1 MFRTRW
7 ASLAPAALACI
18 LLAAPADA
26 QKVSFKDPTG
36 DDNGPGTYTYPTD
49 TVYKAGSFDLT
60 GLSLDVNGKKADVQ
74 IDLNSTLE
82 DPWGMRTGFSVQM
95 IFVFIDTD
103 GTEGSGFTTGLPGT
117 NVTFAPS
124 SAWDRAIILAPQA
137 QARVKTELEAKVPAD
152 MRAAIV
158 VPTRVKGAARTLSAT
173 IDAADL
179 GGGDPTTWG
188 YQVIVQSNEG
198 FPGKTDLLTR
208 KVNEYEGQH
217 RFGGGNDG
225 DCDPHV
231 IDLLAGD
238 GMGEKGEIDAQ
249 HAMLAYECNEDG
261 TAKKTAALMMVR
273 VKK

>member
-7 ASLAPAALACI
+7 TTLALATVACI
-18 LLAAPADA
+18 LLAVPADA

-36 DDNGPGTYTYPTD
+36 DDNGPGAYTYPTD
-49 TVYKAGSFDLT
+49 GVYKSGSFDLT
-60 GLSLDVNGKKADVQ
+60 GFSLEVKGKKADVSV
-74 IDLNSTLE
+74 DLNSTLE
-82 DPWGMRTGFSVQM
+82 DPWNMRTGFSVQM

-103 GTEGSGFTTGLPGT
+103 GKEGSGFTTGLPGT

-124 SAWDRAIILAPQA
+124 SAWDKAIILAPQP
-137 QARVKTELEAKVPAD
+137 QARVKTELEAKVSAD
-152 MRAAIV
+152 MRNAII
-158 VPTRVKGAARTLSAT
+158 VPTRVKGTARTISAT

-188 YQVIVQSNEG
+188 YQVLVQSNEG
-198 FPGKTDLLTR
+198 FPDKTDLLTR

-231 IDLLAGD
+231 MDLLAGD
-238 GMGEKGEIDAQ
+238 GMGEKSEVDAQ
-249 HAMLAYECNEDG
+249 HATLAYECNEDG
-261 TAKKTAALMMVR
+261 TAKKKAELTMVR